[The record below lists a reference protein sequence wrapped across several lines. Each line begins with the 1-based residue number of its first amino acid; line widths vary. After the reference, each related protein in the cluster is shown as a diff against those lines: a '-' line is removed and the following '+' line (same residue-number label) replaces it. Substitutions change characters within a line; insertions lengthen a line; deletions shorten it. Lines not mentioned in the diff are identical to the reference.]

1 MSCGVG
7 HGSDPELLWLWNR
20 SAVVALIGPLAWEPP
35 HTTGAAPKSK
45 QKQKHTAL
53 LHPTGVPMGTVRPTV
68 SVLNFSFCGGSFS
81 NFII

>member
-35 HTTGAAPKSK
+35 FAVGAALEKAK
-45 QKQKHTAL
+45 RHTQKKRNDKNDI
-53 LHPTGVPMGTVRPTV
+53 G
-68 SVLNFSFCGGSFS
+68 
-81 NFII
+81 